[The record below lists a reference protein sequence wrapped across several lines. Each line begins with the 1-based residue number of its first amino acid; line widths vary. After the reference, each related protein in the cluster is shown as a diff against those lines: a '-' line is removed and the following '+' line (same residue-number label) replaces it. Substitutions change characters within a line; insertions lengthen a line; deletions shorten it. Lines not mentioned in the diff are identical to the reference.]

1 VHVSESCID
10 TTLSSDSVASS
21 GKQFRDTGSVEAS
34 FRQTEGGSQTSTS
47 GTDNDG
53 IVLVVNNWVVLG
65 NKTLGSLCT

>member
-1 VHVSESCID
+1 
-10 TTLSSDSVASS
+10 VASS

-53 IVLVVNNWVVLG
+53 IVLVVLILS
-65 NKTLGSLCT
+65 KH